1 MTRLLAAALL
11 LSSAYETYR
20 ALPSL
25 AAQMSRH
32 TAFALSATIWITF
45 ALEVFLCAAFLLTPW
60 CVRVAPGL
68 IHFGSRRLSD
78 YTPAQLERVLPVVR
92 RMMGALCVP
101 VTFFMGLG
109 VHLRIQLARSG
120 STSVAPLLWVNGAMV
135 ICLIGLTVIYGQQM
149 DNEAGEP

>member
-20 ALPSL
+20 ALPAL
-25 AAQMSRH
+25 AVQMPNR
-32 TAFALSATIWITF
+32 AALGLSATVWITF
-45 ALEVFLCAAFLLTPW
+45 AIEVFLCAIFLLVPW
-60 CVRVAPGL
+60 LARIAPGM
-68 IHFGSRRLSD
+68 IHFGARRLSD
-78 YTPAQLERVLPVVR
+78 YTPSQLERALPVVR
-92 RMMGALCVP
+92 RMMGALCVL

-109 VHLRIQLARSG
+109 VHLRIQQARSG

-135 ICLIGLTVIYGQQM
+135 VCLIGVTVIYGQQM